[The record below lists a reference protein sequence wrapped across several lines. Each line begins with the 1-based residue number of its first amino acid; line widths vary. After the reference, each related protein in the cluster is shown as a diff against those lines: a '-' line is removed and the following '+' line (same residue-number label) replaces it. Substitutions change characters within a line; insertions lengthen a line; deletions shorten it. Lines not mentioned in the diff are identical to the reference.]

1 MVFRCGDRHI
11 SLIHLFPTSHMGIE
25 KEILLLSWGNSAF
38 INSMNAQIC
47 RCCSSFNDATYLE
60 TEAIPMLHLH
70 GWQMTIKSGDKR
82 RKTAISD
89 GFSDQRCLLLPK
101 KMQKSVGL
109 HPKPIEA
116 QRGGFDLERR
126 SRRMSAFRHSELS
139 IQNRYS
145 CSGSA
150 FSRLRF
156 WGVEKSITMAICAL
170 SKNSD
175 C

>member
-1 MVFRCGDRHI
+1 MVRIPAVSFQKPRRRKQKRRTLLTKSGALQAVKPKTCLWYFCDQTRKRRSFHCGVFR
-11 SLIHLFPTSHMGIE
+11 F
-25 KEILLLSWGNSAF
+25 
-38 INSMNAQIC
+38 
-47 RCCSSFNDATYLE
+47 
-60 TEAIPMLHLH
+60 
-70 GWQMTIKSGDKR
+70 
-82 RKTAISD
+82 
-89 GFSDQRCLLLPK
+89 CLLLPK

-139 IQNRYS
+139 NQNRYS